1 MAYEHRYSQSDLFIE
16 RLAPL
21 VPRPLR
27 FTVSE
32 RMAADG
38 AVLLPLDEDALEGL
52 VPKLR
57 DEGIES
63 IAVGFLHSYANPSH
77 ERRALEILA
86 AALPDVAFSL
96 SSEICPEI
104 REYDR
109 LSTTCANAYV
119 QPLMAGYLTRLRQGL
134 VEDGFVCPLLLMMSS
149 GGVTTVETA
158 IEHSIRLVESGP
170 AGGAILARQI
180 AAECSLA
187 RVLSFDMGGT
197 TAKICLIDDFEPQ
210 LSRSFEIARMHRFI
224 KGSGFP
230 VRIPVINMVEIG
242 AGGGSIARID
252 ALGQIAVGPGSAGAD
267 PGPACYGRGGSEA
280 TVTDA
285 DLALGKIDVERF
297 ASGRVTLDSAAS
309 AAALDSSIGR
319 SLGLSSELAAA
330 GIAELVNE
338 NMANAARIHAIEC
351 GKEVS
356 GRTIIAFGRAAPLHA
371 ARLAEKLG
379 VGRVIVPTSAGVGS
393 AVGFLRAPVSYEVV
407 RTLYMDLKAFDPDR
421 VNALVEEMRAE
432 AEPVVRLGAPDG
444 PLRETRT
451 AFMRYRGQGHEII
464 VDLPVR
470 ILKKTDRAHLETGFD
485 EAYRAL
491 YGRTIPKLDIEVM
504 SWTLSLASDD
514 GLPEPCGDPGKT
526 TRPAPAYSR
535 MVVDTATGKK
545 VETPIFLRT
554 EIGPGAAIPGPAI
567 IVEDE
572 TATVVSSRFD
582 ASVNALGYIVMTAKA

>member
-1 MAYEHRYSQSDLFIE
+1 MTSNARLAIDIGGTFTDVVLEAGGESFTTKVLTPPQAPEEAVMEGVAAVLEQSGIDAADIGFVIHGTTLATNALIERKGARTALVTTEGFQDSLEMAYEHRYSQSDLFIE

-86 AALPDVAFSL
+86 AALPVVAFSL

-356 GRTIIAFGRAAPLHA
+356 GRTIIAFGGAAPLHA

-421 VNALVEEMRAE
+421 VNALV
-432 AEPVVRLGAPDG
+432 
-444 PLRETRT
+444 
-451 AFMRYRGQGHEII
+451 
-464 VDLPVR
+464 
-470 ILKKTDRAHLETGFD
+470 
-485 EAYRAL
+485 
-491 YGRTIPKLDIEVM
+491 
-504 SWTLSLASDD
+504 
-514 GLPEPCGDPGKT
+514 
-526 TRPAPAYSR
+526 
-535 MVVDTATGKK
+535 
-545 VETPIFLRT
+545 
-554 EIGPGAAIPGPAI
+554 
-567 IVEDE
+567 
-572 TATVVSSRFD
+572 
-582 ASVNALGYIVMTAKA
+582 